1 MNTNITMELTHDI
14 WNIIVKESKKD
25 IHSLIDELT
34 DTQEITAL
42 IYKLIN
48 LKQKITLEYKS
59 KFENGD
65 IVIAKCVSRDTPKRF
80 VITDLA
86 PNSHHPII
94 TLRQVHPNPRKNTY
108 GEYGYYHTD
117 GEWFREDIN
126 EFKLHTSKK
135 DREKILYEYINELQ
149 PQSSIRYFSKLDG
162 RNKYGW
168 GEISITSGEIVK
180 IHKHTVI
187 LTTNLLHRATIS
199 KKNILINDGYVE
211 WYKNKCKELD
221 MNDMIWIPPLNPPK
235 QLPFKKFTDALLAYR
250 ARRADGYYN

>member
-1 MNTNITMELTHDI
+1 MELPHDI

-34 DTQEITAL
+34 DTREITAL
-42 IYKLIN
+42 IYKLTN

-59 KFENGD
+59 KFQNGD
-65 IVIAKCVSRDTPKRF
+65 IVISKCVTPATSKRF

-108 GEYGYYHTD
+108 GEYGYYITD
-117 GEWFREDIN
+117 GEWFRMEIN

-135 DREKILYEYINELQ
+135 DREKILYDYIDELQ
-149 PQSSIRYFSKLDG
+149 PQSSIRYFSKVDG

-168 GEISITSGEIVK
+168 GEIILHSGEIVK
-180 IHKHTVI
+180 IHKHTVV
-187 LTTNLLHRATIS
+187 LSTNLLHRVVIS
-199 KKNILINDGYVE
+199 KKNILINDGWVE
-211 WYKNKCKELD
+211 WYKNKSKELNID
-221 MNDMIWIPPLNPPK
+221 DIIWVPPRCPPK
-235 QLPFKKFTDALLAYR
+235 QIPFKKFTDALLAYR
-250 ARRADGYYN
+250 ARRTDG